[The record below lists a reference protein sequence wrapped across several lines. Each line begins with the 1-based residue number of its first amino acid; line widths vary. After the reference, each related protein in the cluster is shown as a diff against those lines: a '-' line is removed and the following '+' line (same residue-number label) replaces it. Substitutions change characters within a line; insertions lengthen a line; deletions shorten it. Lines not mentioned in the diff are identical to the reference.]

1 MELRRLIEGLDIAA
15 GAGSALGSALGV
27 RISDLTDDSR
37 TVLPGSLF
45 VARPGVREDGRKFIG
60 QAVRDGAVAV
70 LTDAEGARFVDS
82 AHAVALVAGDV
93 ALAAARLAERFY
105 GDPTQKLKLVGIT
118 GTNGKTTVAHLTHG
132 ILNHSG
138 VRTGLI
144 GTVEID
150 DGREVAQAEMTT
162 PGAIELSRTLAT
174 MVDAGCEAA
183 VMEASSHALDQRRV
197 AGLSFDV
204 GVFTTLGTDHM
215 DYHVDVPTYLRAKRR
230 LFEMLPAEGVAV
242 VNADDPACKAML
254 EGCRARVV
262 RCSLTRGEWTVRVK
276 QRRIEGIRVQIEG
289 PAGVIE
295 AGLPLMG
302 DHNAMN
308 LLQAVAVA
316 SELGV
321 EMEAIASAL
330 AQPALPRGRLQR
342 VPGTGDVSV
351 FVDFAHTPDA
361 LERTLTEMRRAMKES
376 RHVGKLWVVFGC
388 GGNKDKT
395 KRPVMGRLAS
405 ELADRVVL
413 TSDNPR
419 TEVPEAIID
428 QIFEGVEAG
437 HRDRIVRLPDRAE
450 AIVYAVGEA
459 EAGDVVILAGKGHE
473 RSQEMCDSA
482 GHRVVREFDDVSL
495 ASACLRG
502 RAGVE

>member
-1 MELRRLIEGLDIAA
+1 MELRRLIEALEIEPVGGLAD
-15 GAGSALGSALGV
+15 GV
-27 RISDLTDDSR
+27 RIADVTDDSR

-45 VARPGVREDGRKFIG
+45 VARTGTREDGRKFIR

-70 LTDAEGARFVDS
+70 LTDAEGAKQVDLR
-82 AHAVALVAGDV
+82 HAVALVAEDV
-93 ALAAARLAERFY
+93 ALAAARLAERFH
-105 GDPTQKLKLVGIT
+105 GDPTRKLRLVGIT

-132 ILNHSG
+132 ILNRSG

-144 GTVEID
+144 GTVQID
-150 DGREVAQAEMTT
+150 DGREVAEAEMTT
-162 PGAIELSRTLAT
+162 PPAIELSRTLAT

-183 VMEASSHALDQRRV
+183 VMEVSSHALDQRRV
-197 AGLSFDV
+197 AGLAFDV

-215 DYHVDVPTYLRAKRR
+215 DYHADVPTYLRAKRR
-230 LFEMLPAEGVAV
+230 LFEMLPAEGAAV
-242 VNADDPACKAML
+242 VNADDPACGAML

-262 RCSLTRGEWTVRVK
+262 RCSLGRGDWTARVTRRH
-276 QRRIEGIRVQIEG
+276 IEGIRVQIEG
-289 PAGVIE
+289 PTGVIE

-308 LLQAVAVA
+308 LLQAVAVS

-321 EMEAIASAL
+321 EAEAIASAL
-330 AQPALPRGRLQR
+330 AHPALPRGRLER
-342 VPGTGDVSV
+342 VPGTGDVAV

-361 LERTLTEMRRAMKES
+361 LERTLTEMRRSMRES
-376 RHVGKLWVVFGC
+376 RRAGKLWVVFGC
-388 GGNKDKT
+388 GGNKDRT
-395 KRPVMGRLAS
+395 KRPVMGKLAS

-419 TEVPEAIID
+419 TEAPEAIIE
-428 QIFEGVEAG
+428 QIVEGIEPGRRAEV
-437 HRDRIVRLPDRAE
+437 VSLPDRTE
-450 AIVYAVGEA
+450 AIVYAVAEA
-459 EAGDVVILAGKGHE
+459 EAGDVVIIAGKGHE
-473 RSQEMCDSA
+473 RYQELCDSA

-502 RAGVE
+502 RAGAL